1 MVRNALS
8 TDEWKGT
15 NVNKRLTKL
24 SILDESMAF
33 LQQLVLIHFLNPL
46 YFFQTTVKYPIWMVN
61 ELIKFILI
69 SFLSF
74 LQQYFG

>member
-24 SILDESMAF
+24 SILDESMAL